1 MNYLEIISLI
11 DQKDRKGWEHLYL
24 TYGKKFYGFAVG
36 NWGFDD
42 DEAWDLVYQTLQT
55 IILKIGEYQI
65 QSQLHFDNLLFKI
78 FTNFLRQQYRKNKT
92 FAKEFKVLSF
102 SEMEMIGNGDS
113 DDELDVTELKN
124 PFTEEFFENYLE
136 GEESENP
143 KLKELQKALLQ
154 LEPLEKDL
162 LLLKANDFTYEQIAQ
177 MLKIENNQLKVR
189 HHRAKKKLIKFLQTI

>member
-24 TYGKKFYGFAVG
+24 TYGKKFYGFAVD

-42 DEAWDLVYQTLQT
+42 DEAWDIVYQTLQT

-65 QSQLHFDNLLFKI
+65 QSQSHFDNLLFKI

-92 FAKEFKVLSF
+92 VAKEFKVLSF
-102 SEMEMIGNGDS
+102 SEMEMIGNNDS
-113 DDELDVTELKN
+113 DEELNVTEFKN

-143 KLKELQKALLQ
+143 KLKELQQALLQ
-154 LEPLEKDL
+154 LEPLERDL

-177 MLKIENNQLKVR
+177 MLTIENNQLKVK